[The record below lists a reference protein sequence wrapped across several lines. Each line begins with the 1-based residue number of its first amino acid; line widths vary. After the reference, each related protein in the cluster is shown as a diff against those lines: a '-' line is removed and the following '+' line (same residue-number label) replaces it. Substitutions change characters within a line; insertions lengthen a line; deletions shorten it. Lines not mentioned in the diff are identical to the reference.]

1 MEKLEDIIFYTLER
15 AIKSYRQYAQH
26 NITAAGIDI
35 TIDQWLLLKAIQE
48 NPGTPQNELAKTVFK
63 DMASITRMIEL
74 MVTKGFLIRN
84 INSNDRRRS
93 LLDLTETGLL
103 ILEVIQPV
111 IETNRN
117 TALDTLSKDELV
129 LLDDLLSRI
138 TRNTSFKAERSGN

>member
-1 MEKLEDIIFYTLER
+1 MEKLENIIFYTLER

-63 DMASITRMIEL
+63 DIASVTRMIEL

-84 INSNDRRRS
+84 INSSDRRRS
-93 LLDLTETGLL
+93 LLDLTDAGLL
-103 ILEVIQPV
+103 TLKTIQPV
-111 IETNRN
+111 IEANRN
-117 TALDTLSKDELV
+117 TALNSLSKNELI
-129 LLDDLLSRI
+129 LLEDLLSRI
-138 TRNTSFKAERSGN
+138 TKNTAFKAESSGN